1 MPEGLKKLIEPFLA
15 LSAGK
20 QLLIAMVALLSA
32 GAFAILIL
40 VANRTDYRPLFTNL
54 TSEDAGEIVKKLKD
68 SKTPYQITADGKGVL
83 VPSDK
88 VYELRLTLASEGI
101 PQGGGVGFEIFDRK
115 NFGMTEFVQKLNY
128 QRALQGE
135 LSRTIAQ
142 LTGVEQARVHLV
154 IPEKSLFKDGEKPAT
169 ASIVLKMKSNKALKE
184 SEVQGVVHLVAAS
197 IEGMDPEH
205 VTVLDSRGKILSKG
219 SSGDQASRMTSSMQE
234 TQRAYE
240 KNAEERI
247 QTLLDRIVGGGK
259 TVARV
264 TAAFDFKQVERMEEK
279 FDPESIAVRS
289 EQRSEEKG
297 ATTTSGGGVPGVQTN
312 LGRTAP
318 TGASSS
324 GGGTKNDETINY
336 EVSKS
341 TSKIIEPVGSLSKI
355 SVAVLVDGKYEA
367 PAAAPATAAATPAK
381 LAQETKPK
389 YIPRTPEELQK
400 IETLIKSAV
409 GFNAERGDQLSV
421 QNIPFQETDEA
432 GSTEKTAW
440 WTNPFFMSLAKNLMI
455 GIGFL
460 TLILFVI
467 RPLLTSLRIMKPAP
481 VETYQQFSEGGE
493 PVAMTPENAQR
504 TRQKVDQEHLIEQA
518 KKDPALVAQILQNW
532 VAADK

>member
-1 MPEGLKKLIEPFLA
+1 
-15 LSAGK
+15 
-20 QLLIAMVALLSA
+20 
-32 GAFAILIL
+32 
-40 VANRTDYRPLFTNL
+40 
-54 TSEDAGEIVKKLKD
+54 
-68 SKTPYQITADGKGVL
+68 

-169 ASIVLKMKSNKALKE
+169 ASIVLKMKANRGLKD
-184 SEVQGVVHLVAAS
+184 SEVQGVVHLVSSS

-219 SSGDQASRMTSSMQE
+219 GGNSDQASRMSASMQE
-234 TQRAYE
+234 TQRTYE
-240 KNAEERI
+240 KNLEERI

-297 ATTTSGGGVPGVQTN
+297 ATSTSGGGVPGVQTN
-312 LGRTAP
+312 LGKTAP
-318 TGASSS
+318 TGAASS
-324 GGGTKNDETINY
+324 GGGSKNDETINY
-336 EVSKS
+336 EI
-341 TSKIIEPVGSLSKI
+341 SKITAKIVEPVGSLSKI

-367 PAAAPATAAATPAK
+367 PAAATPAAPATPAAK
-381 LAQETKPK
+381 PAAETKPK

-409 GFNAERGDQLSV
+409 GFNPERGDQLSV

-432 GSTEKTAW
+432 GVTEKPLW
-440 WTNPFFMSLAKNLMI
+440 WTNPFFLLLAKNLII

-460 TLILFVI
+460 TLVMFVI
-467 RPLLTSLRIMKPAP
+467 RPLLTSLRVMKPEP
-481 VETYQQFSEGGE
+481 MESFQTYSDGGE
-493 PVAMTPENAQR
+493 GMPQASPAIPAR
-504 TRQKVDQEHLIEQA
+504 TRQKADQEQLIEQA
-518 KKDPALVAQILQNW
+518 KQDPALVAQILQNW